1 MQSYCHHGYPKKGHY
16 CRECEAEYD
25 AAALARKVVE
35 ARELLASHGNR
46 HERRAAKSKARTGK
60 DVDRG

>member
-35 ARELLASHGNR
+35 ARELLA
-46 HERRAAKSKARTGK
+46 
-60 DVDRG
+60 